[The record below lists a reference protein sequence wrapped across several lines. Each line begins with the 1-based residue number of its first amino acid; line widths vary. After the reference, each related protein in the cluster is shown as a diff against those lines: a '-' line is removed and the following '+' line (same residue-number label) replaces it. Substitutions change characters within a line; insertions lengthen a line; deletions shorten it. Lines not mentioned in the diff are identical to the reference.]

1 MRCEA
6 RIGSTT
12 KNLEFEEIFN
22 SFNVDMMKFISRK
35 TLSMLSDTFLK
46 NDFDCLI
53 NYLHESL
60 S

>member
-6 RIGSTT
+6 RIGSNL

-35 TLSMLSDTFLK
+35 TLFILSDIFLN
-46 NDFDCLI
+46 NDFD
-53 NYLHESL
+53 
-60 S
+60 